1 MKLLLAILRFLTQK
15 VVAIT
20 VIVVVLVLATVG
32 WNWWRQQD
40 DLHGHLGESR
50 QAVESAMRDW
60 ESRRR
65 ELLDVEVQLQ
75 RLREAEPSKLSVTAW
90 LKWREQVKVAESA
103 VSAAEEARNQARTAK
118 ETAERSWQELNAR
131 VDPLPG
137 TVKKALF
144 ATWKQI
150 AVVVAFFLVGPLGWK
165 ALWYYGFAGWAGR
178 ASAVRLSSEEA
189 GSVACVGTG
198 KVIEVEVSGDRPL
211 VTRMDWL
218 QQYSPDLTKRTR
230 FLFSWRAPFIS
241 FAAGLAEM
249 TEIRVRDA
257 GTPGRVLL
265 TAASDP
271 NAYLIALELRDHPGV
286 VLKPGAVVAL
296 AGDVRLRTQWHL
308 GSLHH
313 WIAGRI
319 RHIQFCGT
327 GTVYVAG
334 SAGVELCA
342 AEQPVVIEE
351 ALVLGYD
358 SRATFATV
366 RTETFWPY
374 YRDKTSLFDYRFE
387 GGQVAIRQTA
397 SAADARAN
405 ANPFT
410 RAIESVLNGIGKLLG
425 L

>member
-1 MKLLLAILRFLTQK
+1 M
-15 VVAIT
+15 
-20 VIVVVLVLATVG
+20 
-32 WNWWRQQD
+32 
-40 DLHGHLGESR
+40 
-50 QAVESAMRDW
+50 
-60 ESRRR
+60 
-65 ELLDVEVQLQ
+65 
-75 RLREAEPSKLSVTAW
+75 
-90 LKWREQVKVAESA
+90 
-103 VSAAEEARNQARTAK
+103 
-118 ETAERSWQELNAR
+118 
-131 VDPLPG
+131 
-137 TVKKALF
+137 
-144 ATWKQI
+144 
-150 AVVVAFFLVGPLGWK
+150 
-165 ALWYYGFAGWAGR
+165 
-178 ASAVRLSSEEA
+178 
-189 GSVACVGTG
+189 ACVGTG